1 MRWKNSLLVI
11 HKIHRLFVNIST
23 ADDKHYL
30 INRDILAQPI
40 QMELSQKQ
48 KTFSAFFFAF
58 LKSISNFKHLPKNDD
73 PHS

>member
-1 MRWKNSLLVI
+1 MHWKKSLLEI
-11 HKIHRLFVNIST
+11 RKIQRLFVNISS

-48 KTFSAFFFAF
+48 KTFFRFFFAF
-58 LKSISNFKHLPKNDD
+58 LKSILNFKHFPKNDD

>member
-1 MRWKNSLLVI
+1 MRWKKSLLVI
-11 HKIHRLFVNIST
+11 HKIHRLFVNISS

-30 INRDILAQPI
+30 INRDTLAQPI

-48 KTFSAFFFAF
+48 KSFSPFFFPF
-58 LKSISNFKHLPKNDD
+58 LKSILNFKHFPKNDD